1 MDESKF
7 FVVLFLKKGV
17 DFCCCCMLYFF
28 LCLALI
34 EDSPMPAGNSSARPK
49 TRSQKEAAKAVNKA
63 LTSYLKTGKI
73 DTKKYWAN
81 VSKGF
86 TEPKIQQM
94 KREAGRKTKP

>member
-1 MDESKF
+1 SLKNNRGYTIVVDLSMDESKF

-49 TRSQKEAAKAVNKA
+49 N
-63 LTSYLKTGKI
+63 
-73 DTKKYWAN
+73 
-81 VSKGF
+81 
-86 TEPKIQQM
+86 P
-94 KREAGRKTKP
+94 